1 MTVIAAPGRH
11 RPTVGAALAIVSA
24 AVLLMV
30 FVGAPPAADRVAVA
44 QQSDRIDA
52 ELELI
57 DQDFAIEPDGTI
69 RLVYRL
75 RGVLDDALDFVP
87 DAPVAPPAP
96 SVDTIPGDTIPGDTI
111 PGDTIPGDT
120 VPPPVEPSIQLTI
133 EITNYA
139 PIDDPADVASVVGSD
154 VDPDAFSSAVDGVA
168 ISDVRARSTVE
179 DDGTVTIRLEV
190 ETDVVDSIEE
200 RLKFD
205 RPGLYPVRV
214 QLLTGDPAD
223 DDVVATAGTIVQRLP
238 GPDDDAAPPPI
249 DLAVVTAT
257 AAAGPDADR
266 RAIDDANARLT
277 AAIDLAATLEAPV
290 TLEVPPPLV
299 AARATTP
306 ERQAE
311 LADALAGD
319 ELVALPVPPLD
330 VSSAVAAGRG
340 DTFARLLSAGQDM
353 LTAAVPTTPSRRD
366 VWITTEELSA
376 AGAQQL
382 RDLGVR
388 FVVMPT
394 ALFRATVSTTLPE
407 TDLFVGAE
415 LPDGGTL
422 PLLIVAPLSA
432 TLTTEAAD
440 EQLADTTVAEW
451 SVATV
456 AELLAAQ
463 ADADGRSGAAAPER
477 SIVLTTPDL
486 GAPDARLLTGLQ
498 QVVATTPSARFSP
511 ASGLIGTTDVQRVN
525 GREVTVRLP
534 EVAGPPL
541 ADRLALLDSTALTMV
556 SAASMLDDDDPRPGQ
571 WAAELDGLIS
581 TAYSDPEVEAAVS
594 ELRAEARALTDAVQ
608 LPEPFTFTLTG
619 RTGTIEIRLGNT
631 SDEPVKVLL
640 QLESS
645 KVEFPEGDRVVK
657 LRPNDETSVTIPVR
671 ARSNGT
677 SPIDLRVST
686 PAGEP
691 IDEPVTLTSRV
702 TGFTGL
708 GYLLTGGLILVLLS
722 WWFTHWRA
730 RRRAA
735 LADDGRDRHPTARK
749 VGSDAL

>member
-1 MTVIAAPGRH
+1 MTLIATPTRR
-11 RPTVGAALAIVSA
+11 RPTVGVAVAIVLA
-24 AVLLMV
+24 AVLLVML
-30 FVGAPPAADRVAVA
+30 VGAPPTVNRAAVA
-44 QQSDRIDA
+44 QETDRIDA

-57 DQDFAIEPDGTI
+57 DQDFAIEPDGTV

-75 RGVLDDALDFVP
+75 SGVVDDALDFIP
-87 DAPVAPPAP
+87 DAPPPTAPPT
-96 SVDTIPGDTIPGDTI
+96 SDTV
-111 PGDTIPGDT
+111 PGDT
-120 VPPPVEPSIQLTI
+120 VPGDTVPPTVDPPPVEPSIQLTM

-139 PIDDPADVASVVGSD
+139 PIDDPADVGSVVGSD

-168 ISDVRARSTVE
+168 ISDVRERSTVE
-179 DDGTVTIRLEV
+179 DDGTVTIRLEI

-205 RPGLYPVRV
+205 RPGLYPIRV

-223 DDVVATAGTIVQRLP
+223 DLVVATAGTIVQRLAGP
-238 GPDDDAAPPPI
+238 GDPTPPPPI
-249 DLAVVTAT
+249 DLSVVTAT
-257 AAAGPDADR
+257 PPPGPDADR
-266 RAIDDANARLT
+266 STIEDAEAQLT
-277 AAIDLAATLEAPV
+277 AAIDLAARLDAPV

-306 ERQAE
+306 EREAE

-366 VWITTEELSA
+366 VWITTDPLSA

-394 ALFRATVSTTLPE
+394 ALFRATVSTTLPD
-407 TDLFVGAE
+407 TDLFVEAE
-415 LPDGGTL
+415 LPDGGRL
-422 PLLIVAPLSA
+422 PLLLVDPLAA

-440 EQLADTTVAEW
+440 EQLAEATLAEW

-463 ADADGRSGAAAPER
+463 ADADGSSGATAPER
-477 SIVLTTPDL
+477 SIVLSTPDL
-486 GAPDARLLTGLQ
+486 RAPDARLLTGLHQ
-498 QVVATTPSARFSP
+498 LVSTTPSARFSP
-511 ASGLIGTTDVQRVN
+511 ASTLIGTTDIQRAN
-525 GREVTVRLP
+525 GREVTVELP

-541 ADRLALLDSTALTMV
+541 ADRIALLDAAALTMV
-556 SAASMLDDDDPRPGQ
+556 SAASMLADDDPRPQ
-571 WAAELDGLIS
+571 EWAALLDGLIS
-581 TAYSDPEVEAAVS
+581 TAYSDADVEAAVS
-594 ELRAEARALTDAVQ
+594 ELTAEAAALTDAVQ
-608 LPEPFTFTLTG
+608 LPAPFTFTLTG

-631 SDEPVKVLL
+631 GDEPVKVLV
-640 QLESS
+640 QLDSS
-645 KVEFPEGDRVVK
+645 KVEFPEGDRVVT
-657 LRPNDETSVTIPVR
+657 LRPNDETSVTIPVL

-677 SPIDLRVST
+677 SPIDLVVST

-702 TGFTGL
+702 TGLTGL

-730 RRRAA
+730 RRRAT
-735 LADDGRDRHPTARK
+735 LIDDGRDRHPTAHK